1 MSITLGDQR
10 VEGGGGDD
18 MDPNGKDW
26 AGRITHCALSILE

>member
-1 MSITLGDQR
+1 MSITLGGQR
-10 VEGGGGDD
+10 VEGGGDD